1 MIPQDVVEADDT
13 TPHREASISGEI
25 VIGSHKARKARYAD
39 RFFADMVHRA
49 CLLCLTGRG
58 IAVDKA
64 SMQGDIP
71 ERAAK
76 ALAISGM
83 GFDSGVDGAWNA
95 FSFYSFF
102 PFTVIFRKLSPKP
115 FSQHH

>member
-1 MIPQDVVEADDT
+1 MIPQDVVEEDDT
-13 TPHREASISGEI
+13 TPHDEAISGEI
-25 VIGSHKARKARYAD
+25 VLGSRKARKARYSD

-76 ALAISGM
+76 ALAIAGM
-83 GFDSGVDGAWNA
+83 GFDSGVDGA
-95 FSFYSFF
+95 
-102 PFTVIFRKLSPKP
+102 
-115 FSQHH
+115 